1 MSDLL
6 IGIFSGLLLG
16 IIIEK
21 YVFPIL
27 DILFEIFTA
36 KTSKEIT
43 EHNLNIQEMSCELL
57 RAYPELKDG
66 NVAEQINA
74 IGFHYV
80 DEDAEEE
87 YYEED
92 EE

>member
-1 MSDLL
+1 MSYL
-6 IGIFSGLLLG
+6 ILVVCTYLFIKY
-16 IIIEK
+16 IE
-21 YVFPIL
+21 PIL
-27 DILFEIFTA
+27 DELFELFISIQSE
-36 KTSKEIT
+36 KIT

-66 NVAEQINA
+66 NVVDQVNA
-74 IGFHYV
+74 IGFQYV
-80 DEDAEEE
+80 DDDIEEE

>member
-66 NVAEQINA
+66 NVVDQVNA
-74 IGFHYV
+74 IGFQYV
-80 DEDAEEE
+80 DDDIEEE